1 MFKPNDIVRIEKLDL
16 KDTFPLYGQ
25 SFKLEEGDIC
35 KILVIDFSDKR
46 YPYFLRLGKHEFWL
60 SSDTKLVKVDDDK
73 KGLEGLKHDIKEVIE
88 NLSNLL
94 NELDNL

>member
-16 KDTFPLYGQ
+16 IDVFPIYGVP
-25 SFKLEEGDIC
+25 FRLEEGDVC
-35 KILVIDFSDKR
+35 RVLVTDFSDEQ
-46 YPYFLRLGKHEFWL
+46 YPYFLRLGEYEFWV
-60 SSDTKLVKVDDDK
+60 SSNTVLEEVDDDK